1 MRNIMASRDA
11 APVSSPWRSFPPVTT
26 AIMVLAC
33 MVFIVQCVW
42 DVNNKRYNLN
52 PKRILGSN
60 QYYRLVTS
68 AWLHRNYQHFG
79 MNLLSAYCTG
89 PALENGLGS
98 RKLLGTTLFSVML
111 TPLLYV
117 MLATLYN
124 SLAQVP
130 LKSTKGLSGVMFHWI
145 VIECHLDP
153 QSNVSLLGVV
163 KVPSAWYP
171 WALTGV
177 LYAMDPRSSWLIH
190 ISGILT
196 GMLQCYLWP
205 AETKIEGSF
214 SSMDPASVRE
224 ARLRKF
230 EENNKERPP
239 RTMVLVGV
247 ICVVVLGYSVI
258 SFASGGNVFLNRD
271 EEL

>member
-1 MRNIMASRDA
+1 
-11 APVSSPWRSFPPVTT
+11 
-26 AIMVLAC
+26 MVLTC
-33 MVFIVQCVW
+33 IVFIAQCVW

-52 PKRILGSN
+52 PKRILGSH
-60 QYYRLVTS
+60 QYYRLITS
-68 AWLHRNYQHFG
+68 AWLHRNYQHLA

-89 PALENGLGS
+89 PTLENDLGS

-117 MLATLYN
+117 ILATLYN

-145 VIECHLDP
+145 TIECHLDP
-153 QSNVSLLGVV
+153 ESNVSLFGIA

-190 ISGILT
+190 VSGILT

-205 AETKIEGSF
+205 AKTKIEGSLN
-214 SSMDPASVRE
+214 SMDLASMRE

-230 EENNKERPP
+230 QENKKQRPP

-247 ICVVVLGYSVI
+247 SCVVMLGYSVI
-258 SFASGGNVFLNRD
+258 SFASGSNLLSKRD